1 MQRQGIGSEL
11 VEAGLEA
18 CLSQGVD
25 LVFVLG
31 SPAYY
36 GRFGFEDAKLHGFR
50 WEKDGPEVHEGAFQ
64 CIELTPGVV
73 KSSRLT
79 ICEANKVPSYSHSIH
94 ERTERG
100 IVESFENHVIVKL
113 CKEFDRFS

>member
-1 MQRQGIGSEL
+1 VQLSPLGVVPNMQRQGIGSEL

-73 KSSRLT
+73 KTSRLT
-79 ICEANKVPSYSHSIH
+79 ICEANKVPSYSHCVPFTR
-94 ERTERG
+94 EPRG
-100 IVESFENHVIVKL
+100 ALWNRLRIT
-113 CKEFDRFS
+113 